1 VVREVGAYLALMKPS
16 HAASRRYLPTS
27 PFNVPDNS
35 PPVEHFVLQDRV
47 THDQY
52 GLGVVIGV
60 EDGIAV
66 LVDFGS
72 RQERVTTPYAKLTKL

>member
-1 VVREVGAYLALMKPS
+1 MKPS
-16 HAASRRYLPTS
+16 HAANRRYLPTS

-35 PPVEHFVLQDRV
+35 PPIEHFAVQDRV
-47 THDQY
+47 THDQF

-60 EDGIAV
+60 EEEIAV

-72 RQERVTTPYAKLTKL
+72 RQERITSPYAKLIKL